1 MITKEDIRGAAQR
14 IAPYIRT
21 TPVIRLESS
30 WFDVPGDTFLKLES
44 LQVTGSF
51 KPRGAFN
58 RLLGEPI
65 PPSGVI
71 TASGGN
77 HGIAVAYAA
86 QKLGARAE
94 IYVPSLA
101 TELKRKMLTDL
112 GAKIVVAGNTYVE
125 ALAASEVRAAESGAL
140 NVHAF
145 DHAATVAGQGTV
157 AMELDAQLPDIDTV
171 LISVGGGGFIGGIA
185 TWFSRRIK
193 VVSVEPMQCPT
204 LNRALQAR
212 VPVDV
217 ETGGIAAD
225 SLGCRRIGDVPF
237 SVLLPAVSDSVLVSD
252 EQIRDAQMVL
262 WEKFRIA
269 SEPGGATA
277 FAALVSGA
285 YVRSPGEK
293 IAVVICGGN
302 ADPASFAQ

>member
-1 MITKEDIRGAAQR
+1 MITKDDIRGAAQR

-21 TPVIRLESS
+21 TPVLRLEDGA
-30 WFDVPGDTFLKLES
+30 FDVPGDTFLKLES

-58 RLLGEPI
+58 RLLSEPV

-101 TELKRKMLTDL
+101 SALKRKMLTDL
-112 GAKIVVAGNTYVE
+112 GAQIVVAGNTYVE
-125 ALAASEVRAAESGAL
+125 ALAASEVRAAQSGAL
-140 NVHAF
+140 QVHAF
-145 DHAATVAGQGTV
+145 DDAATVAGQGTL
-157 AMELDAQLPDIDTV
+157 AIELDAQLPDIDTV
-171 LISVGGGGFIGGIA
+171 MVAVGGGGLIGGIA
-185 TWFSRRIK
+185 AWFSGRVKI
-193 VVSVEPMQCPT
+193 VAVEPAQCPT

-225 SLGCRRIGDVPF
+225 SLGCRRIGNVPF
-237 SVLLPAVSDSVLVSD
+237 SILLEAVDDAILVPD
-252 EQIRDAQMVL
+252 EQIRHAQRVL

-293 IAVVICGGN
+293 IAVIVCGGN
-302 ADPASFAQ
+302 VDPASFA

>member
-1 MITKEDIRGAAQR
+1 MITQEDIRLAAQR

-21 TPVIRLESS
+21 TPVIQLEAG
-30 WFDVPGDTFLKLES
+30 WFDVSGDTFLKLES

-58 RLLGEPI
+58 RLLSEPI
-65 PPSGVI
+65 PPAGVI
-71 TASGGN
+71 AASGGN

-86 QKLGARAE
+86 RTLGVRAE
-94 IYVPSLA
+94 IFVPSLA
-101 TELKRKMLTDL
+101 TALKRKILADL
-112 GAKIVVAGNTYVE
+112 GAQVVVAGNTYVE
-125 ALAASEVRAAESGAL
+125 ALAASETRAAESGAL

-145 DHAATVAGQGTV
+145 DNAATVAGQGTI
-157 AMELDAQLPDIDTV
+157 AMELDAQLPGIDTV
-171 LISVGGGGFIGGIA
+171 LVSVGGGGFIGGICA
-185 TWFSRRIK
+185 WFSGRAK
-193 VVSVEPMQCPT
+193 VVAVEPEQCPT
-204 LNRALQAR
+204 LNRALRAR
-212 VPVDV
+212 EPIDV

-225 SLGCRRIGDVPF
+225 SLGCRRIGSVPF

-252 EQIRDAQMVL
+252 AQIREAQVTL
-262 WEKFRIA
+262 WEKLRVA

-277 FAALVSGA
+277 LAALLSGA

-302 ADPASFAQ
+302 ADPASFTR

>member
-1 MITKEDIRGAAQR
+1 MITQDDIRAAAAR

-21 TPVIRLESS
+21 TPVIQLEDTF
-30 WFDVPGDTFLKLES
+30 FDTPGDTFLKLES

-58 RLLGEPI
+58 RLLGEQI
-65 PPSGVI
+65 PSAGVVA
-71 TASGGN
+71 ASGGN

-86 QKLGARAE
+86 QTLGARAE
-94 IYVPSLA
+94 IFVPSLA
-101 TELKRKMLTDL
+101 TALKRKMLTDL
-112 GAKIVVAGNTYVE
+112 GAQVVVAGNNYVE
-125 ALAASEVRAAESGAL
+125 ALAASEARAAETGAL
-140 NVHAF
+140 QVLAF
-145 DHAATVAGQGTV
+145 DHAATVAGQGTI
-157 AMELDAQLPDIDTV
+157 AMELEAQLPDVDTV
-171 LISVGGGGFIGGIA
+171 LVAVGGGGFIGGIA
-185 TWFSRRIK
+185 AWYCGRVKI
-193 VVSVEPMQCPT
+193 VAVEPEHCPT

-237 SVLLPAVSDSVLVSD
+237 SVLLPAVSDSVLVTD
-252 EQIRDAQMVL
+252 EQIRDAQKVL
-262 WEKFRIA
+262 WDRLRVV

-277 FAALVSGA
+277 LAALLAGA

-302 ADPASFAQ
+302 ADPSVFA